1 MSKITIALLLLI
13 STFTPMMA
21 KDGYNVSLMSEP
33 RIGIGTGIN
42 SEIPSIRPKGDCPW
56 QADAAA

>member
-21 KDGYNVSLMSEP
+21 KDGYNVSL
-33 RIGIGTGIN
+33 
-42 SEIPSIRPKGDCPW
+42 IPQLS
-56 QADAAA
+56 A